1 MKRHCKMDELIGKDD
16 VEGEKVGKK
25 RKTSNRTAE
34 EKKEAEVGNKRKTSN
49 KTAEE
54 IKEADV

>member
-25 RKTSNRTAE
+25 RKTSNRRTAE
-34 EKKEAEVGNKRKTSN
+34 EKKEAEV
-49 KTAEE
+49 
-54 IKEADV
+54 